1 MLLLIIFKGNKAL
14 FSFHSLKYVNKKCE
28 FIEISAD

>member
-1 MLLLIIFKGNKAL
+1 MLLLIIFKDNKAL
-14 FSFHSLKYVNKKCE
+14 FSFHSLNYVYKKCE